1 MRQLWLQL
9 CRRGDTVAKTA
20 HVCARHFDEGSYH
33 KNLKAELLGRPYKR
47 MLRSEAVP
55 SLHLPSEESV
65 AEVLS
70 QGASK
75 DKRRTYMVPPSSSLS
90 SGEPSLLSPPP
101 LIGEI
106 TMKYC
111 KDYFASC
118 SSFQILPP
126 VCKASDLSHLAL
138 LYSLSHL
145 TQLTP
150 VIYHFSIEFFSSNSD
165 SWVNKMQTF

>member
-1 MRQLWLQL
+1 MKEKNNKRGCAMFGCLPAPGVSFHMFPKDESMRQLWLQL

-20 HVCARHFDEGSYH
+20 RVCARHFDEGSYH

-75 DKRRTYMVPPSSSLS
+75 DKRRTNMVPPSSSLS
-90 SGEPSLLSPPP
+90 SG
-101 LIGEI
+101 
-106 TMKYC
+106 
-111 KDYFASC
+111 
-118 SSFQILPP
+118 
-126 VCKASDLSHLAL
+126 
-138 LYSLSHL
+138 
-145 TQLTP
+145 
-150 VIYHFSIEFFSSNSD
+150 
-165 SWVNKMQTF
+165 